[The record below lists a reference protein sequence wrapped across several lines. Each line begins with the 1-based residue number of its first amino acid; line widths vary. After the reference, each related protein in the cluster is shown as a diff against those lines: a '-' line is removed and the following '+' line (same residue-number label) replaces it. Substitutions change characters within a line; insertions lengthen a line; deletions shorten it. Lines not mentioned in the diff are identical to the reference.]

1 MDTAVASLRAFNR
14 FYTRFAG
21 VLDAHYMDSGLSLA
35 EARALY
41 EIAQHDAVL
50 AADIQAELGLDAGY
64 VSRILRR
71 FEARGWIVRA
81 RGTDARRRPISLT
94 VEGRAAFDS
103 LDGRTR
109 DYTAGRL
116 AALPDAD
123 QGTLIAALDSVR
135 GMLGGNLGAP
145 WAIRTFRTGDMGMI
159 AARQSIVY
167 APYDWGRPMEAL
179 LGEVTSA
186 FLRNFKPERE
196 QCWVAER
203 AGVMA
208 GSIFLVDGGDGVA
221 KLRLLYVEPWARGL
235 GVGSALVQRC
245 VDFARE
251 AGYRRIE
258 LWTHT
263 VLESARRIYAAA
275 GFEIIDV
282 SVHHDFGKPEQGET
296 WALDLAH

>member
-1 MDTAVASLRAFNR
+1 MDNAVASLRVFNR

-41 EIAQHDAVL
+41 EIAQRNEML

-81 RGTDARRRPISLT
+81 RGIDARRRPISLT
-94 VEGRAAFDS
+94 LKGREAFNS
-103 LDGRTR
+103 LDARTR
-109 DYTAGRL
+109 DHTAGRL
-116 AALPDAD
+116 TGLPESD
-123 QGTLIAALDSVR
+123 QATLIAALDAVR
-135 GMLGGNLGAP
+135 GMLGGNPGAP
-145 WAIRTFRTGDMGMI
+145 WAIRTFHTGDMGMI
-159 AARQSIVY
+159 VARQSILY
-167 APYDWGRPMEAL
+167 APYGWGQPMEAL
-179 LGEVTSA
+179 LGEVTAA
-186 FLRNFKPERE
+186 FLRNFKAGRE

-235 GVGSALVQRC
+235 GIGSALVDRC
-245 VDFARE
+245 VDFARM
-251 AGYRRIE
+251 AGYQRIE

-263 VLESARRIYAAA
+263 VLESARRIYSAA
-275 GFEIIDV
+275 GFHITDV
-282 SVHHDFGKPEQGET
+282 AVHHDFGNPEQGET